1 MDTQRLTLAVLAVL
15 PLAVA
20 CGSGTGAA
28 GPGGDSAAP
37 DAKAVTGVHRTV
49 DDVTGDQ
56 FTRTT
61 GDGDLARLT
70 RKQGAPLYGTRWNV
84 TALGAGHA
92 VVSPPQGAR
101 AHLVFG
107 RATGKVTGSLGCNR
121 VIAGATVRDGR
132 IALGRASTTR
142 MMCDASL
149 MNVEK
154 RLLRLFD
161 STVSWR
167 IDHRT
172 LTLTSENGER
182 VTAVAAQ

>member
-1 MDTQRLTLAVLAVL
+1 MDTQRLTLAVLTVL

-20 CGSGTGAA
+20 CGSGTGGA

-37 DAKAVTGVHRTV
+37 DVKAVTGVHLSA
-49 DDVTGDQ
+49 DDLTGERL
-56 FTRTT
+56 TRTT
-61 GDGDLARLT
+61 ADGDRASHARE
-70 RKQGAPLYGTRWNV
+70 QDAPLRSTRWNV

-101 AHLVFG
+101 AYLVLG
-107 RATGKVTGSLGCNR
+107 RASGKVTGSLGCNR
-121 VIAGATVRDGR
+121 VTAGATVRGGR

-149 MNVEK
+149 MDVEK

-172 LTLTSENGER
+172 LTLTSENGVR

>member
-1 MDTQRLTLAVLAVL
+1 MDTQRLTLAVLTVL

-28 GPGGDSAAP
+28 RPGYDSAAP
-37 DAKAVTGVHRTV
+37 DAKAVTGVHGSV
-49 DDVTGDQ
+49 DDITGDRL
-56 FTRTT
+56 TLTT
-61 GDGDLARLT
+61 GDGDRVRLT
-70 RKQGAPLYGTRWNV
+70 GKQDAPLQGTRWNV
-84 TALGAGHA
+84 TALGTGHA

-107 RATGKVTGSLGCNR
+107 RASGKVTGSLGCNR
-121 VIAGATVRDGR
+121 VTAGATVHDGR

-149 MNVEK
+149 MDVEK
-154 RLLRLFD
+154 RLLRLFE

-172 LTLTSENGER
+172 LPLTSENGER